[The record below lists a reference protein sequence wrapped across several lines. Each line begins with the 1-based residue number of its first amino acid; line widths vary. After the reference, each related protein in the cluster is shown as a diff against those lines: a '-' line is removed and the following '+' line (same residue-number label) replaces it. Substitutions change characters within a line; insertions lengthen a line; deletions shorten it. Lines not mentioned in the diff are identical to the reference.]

1 MHGIHSRRGRGGCA
15 EQCSPHRSPTRAVSF
30 QISVSARE
38 VSRGHPAGDASC
50 RLGEATALS
59 SCARRENTQHV
70 GAQSLVHDI
79 HGGCARVSM
88 VSFGRDPAP
97 ELVGVLRVGSLCGF
111 FARVCGSSVA
121 LSRLNDF
128 GRVRLISPLA
138 IWRGEPRASGNPQRL
153 RIQCTAHAPFPW
165 SLPRQGL
172 HTTGHLRPAAAR
184 RPPES
189 SVRPIPSVS
198 GGSTTWRPC

>member
-59 SCARRENTQHV
+59 SCARRANTQRV

-121 LSRLNDF
+121 LSRLKR
-128 GRVRLISPLA
+128 RVRLISPLA

>member
-15 EQCSPHRSPTRAVSF
+15 EQNSPHRSPTRAVSF

-59 SCARRENTQHV
+59 SCARRANTQHV

-138 IWRGEPRASGNPQRL
+138 IWRGNSAGVGTSSDCAFSAQRTRL
-153 RIQCTAHAPFPW
+153 FHGRFHGRDST
-165 SLPRQGL
+165 LP
-172 HTTGHLRPAAAR
+172 AIFAR
-184 RPPES
+184 RPHDARRK
-189 SVRPIPSVS
+189 VR
-198 GGSTTWRPC
+198 

>member
-38 VSRGHPAGDASC
+38 VSRGHPGGDASC

-59 SCARRENTQHV
+59 SCARRANTQHV

-97 ELVGVLRVGSLCGF
+97 ELVGVLRVGSLCVF

-121 LSRLNDF
+121 LSRLKR
-128 GRVRLISPLA
+128 RVRLISPLA

>member
-59 SCARRENTQHV
+59 SCARRANTQHV

-121 LSRLNDF
+121 LSRLKR
-128 GRVRLISPLA
+128 RVRLISPLA

>member
-59 SCARRENTQHV
+59 SCARRANTQHV

-97 ELVGVLRVGSLCGF
+97 ELVGVPRVGSLCGF

-121 LSRLNDF
+121 VSRLTDLALCPLNFTHLRF
-128 GRVRLISPLA
+128 GGA
-138 IWRGEPRASGNPQRL
+138 TARAWEAQRL

-172 HTTGHLRPAAAR
+172 HTTGHLRRAAAR

-189 SVRPIPSVS
+189 SVRLIPSVS

>member
-59 SCARRENTQHV
+59 SCARRANTQHV

-97 ELVGVLRVGSLCGF
+97 ELVGVPRVGSLKVGLSCGF
-111 FARVCGSSVA
+111 ICQECVA
-121 LSRLNDF
+121 VSLDF
-128 GRVRLISPLA
+128 LLIDQGTRVRLISPSCEFGGACSRRWEPDSDCIERTQRTHLFHGRFHGRDSTLPA
-138 IWRGEPRASGNPQRL
+138 IL
-153 RIQCTAHAPFPW
+153 
-165 SLPRQGL
+165 
-172 HTTGHLRPAAAR
+172 AR
-184 RPPES
+184 RPHDARRK
-189 SVRPIPSVS
+189 VR
-198 GGSTTWRPC
+198 

>member
-1 MHGIHSRRGRGGCA
+1 MVF
-15 EQCSPHRSPTRAVSF
+15 TRAVVGEGAPS
-30 QISVSARE
+30 SVLRTAPPRAQSDFRSRSRLAR
-38 VSRGHPAGDASC
+38 SRVATRRAMSC

-59 SCARRENTQHV
+59 SCARRANTQHV

-121 LSRLNDF
+121 LSRLKR
-128 GRVRLISPLA
+128 RVRLISPLA

-198 GGSTTWRPC
+198 GGSTTWRRC

>member
-38 VSRGHPAGDASC
+38 VSRGHPADDASC

-59 SCARRENTQHV
+59 SCARRANTQHV

-128 GRVRLISPLA
+128 GHVRLISPLA
-138 IWRGEPRASGNPQRL
+138 IWRGNSAGVGTPSDCAFSAQRTRL
-153 RIQCTAHAPFPW
+153 FHGRFHGRDST
-165 SLPRQGL
+165 LP
-172 HTTGHLRPAAAR
+172 AIFAR
-184 RPPES
+184 RPHDARRK
-189 SVRPIPSVS
+189 VR
-198 GGSTTWRPC
+198 

>member
-121 LSRLNDF
+121 LSRLKR
-128 GRVRLISPLA
+128 RVRLISPLA

>member
-1 MHGIHSRRGRGGCA
+1 MVF
-15 EQCSPHRSPTRAVSF
+15 TRAVIGEGAPS
-30 QISVSARE
+30 SVLRTAPPRAQSDFRSRSRLAR
-38 VSRGHPAGDASC
+38 SRVATRRAMSC

-59 SCARRENTQHV
+59 SCARRANTQRV

-138 IWRGEPRASGNPQRL
+138 IWRGNSAGVGTPSDCAFSAQRTRL
-153 RIQCTAHAPFPW
+153 FHGRFHGRDST
-165 SLPRQGL
+165 LP
-172 HTTGHLRPAAAR
+172 AIFAR
-184 RPPES
+184 RPHDARRK
-189 SVRPIPSVS
+189 V
-198 GGSTTWRPC
+198 W

>member
-1 MHGIHSRRGRGGCA
+1 MVF
-15 EQCSPHRSPTRAVSF
+15 TRAVIGEGAPS
-30 QISVSARE
+30 SVLRTAPPRAQSDFRSRSRLAR
-38 VSRGHPAGDASC
+38 SRVATRRAMSC

-59 SCARRENTQHV
+59 SCARRANTQHV

-97 ELVGVLRVGSLCGF
+97 ELVGVPRVGSLCGF

-121 LSRLNDF
+121 VSRLTDLALCPLNFTHLRF
-128 GRVRLISPLA
+128 GGA
-138 IWRGEPRASGNPQRL
+138 TARAWEAQRL

-172 HTTGHLRPAAAR
+172 HTTGHLRRAAAR

-189 SVRPIPSVS
+189 SVRLIPSVS